1 MNRINIQQTGGFPL
15 ETDTLNAMQNAYDIF
30 NSLGNIIAPLAIVK
44 GCEVVGTTVAN
55 GIVYIDGE
63 VLEFRGG
70 QAGATVIVKE
80 ETKAKNFENGENKI
94 VYRTRFATFGSSV
107 QTTNYNWTD
116 FHRPMSIKEI
126 QKRLMPVGC
135 IVLDYYGKTED
146 IPAGYQLCDGT
157 NGTPDLRG
165 LFVVGY
171 DNRIEDYDTIGK
183 IGGAK
188 EVTLTTEQMPK
199 HKHSGSV
206 DSAGAHSHYLV
217 VNEDSGWNDYPT
229 SSTHISKKSR
239 SSDNSENYRLTKP
252 TNSSLSP
259 SLGKSS
265 ESGSHT
271 HNLTLDDTGENKA
284 HENRPPF
291 YVLAK
296 IMYKG

>member
-1 MNRINIQQTGGFPL
+1 MNKINVQQTGGFPF

-116 FHRPMSIKEI
+116 FHRSISNKDI
-126 QKRLMPVGC
+126 SKRLVHVGF
-135 IVLDYYGKTED
+135 IQDFYGDLEK
-146 IPAGYQLCDGT
+146 IPAGWFLCDGT

-165 LFVVGY
+165 MFIVGY
-171 DNRIEDYDTIGK
+171 DPENADYKTIGNT
-183 IGGAK
+183 GGAK
-188 EVTLTTEQMPK
+188 EVTLTTAQMPK
-199 HKHSGSV
+199 HKLSGSTS
-206 DSAGAHSHYLV
+206 DAGSHSHNMFTNDGQTNAYRVPNSGSTIVPFFRDGSNANGYSLSAS
-217 VNEDSGWNDYPT
+217 VNNLNATVGMT
-229 SSTHISKKSR
+229 SS
-239 SSDNSENYRLTKP
+239 
-252 TNSSLSP
+252 
-259 SLGKSS
+259 
-265 ESGSHT
+265 SGSHSHT
-271 HNLTLDDTGENKA
+271 FETNEVGGSQA

>member
-30 NSLGNIIAPLAIVK
+30 NSLGNIIAPLAIIK
-44 GCEVVGTTVAN
+44 GCEILGNSVAN
-55 GIVYIDGE
+55 GVVYINGE
-63 VLEFRGG
+63 VVEFRGG
-70 QAGATVIVKE
+70 QAGATVIIRE
-80 ETKAKNFENGENKI
+80 ETQNKNFENGENKL
-94 VYRTRFATFGSSV
+94 VYRTRYATFGSSV

-135 IVLDYYGKTED
+135 IVLDYYGKIED

-165 LFVVGY
+165 MFIVGY
-171 DNRIEDYDTIGK
+171 DPENADYKTIGNT
-183 IGGAK
+183 GGAK
-188 EVTLTTEQMPK
+188 EVTLTTDQMPK
-199 HKHSGSV
+199 HKHSGSTST
-206 DSAGAHSHYLV
+206 DGEHAHSYTAV
-217 VNEDSGWNDYPT
+217 TYGGNNNFNRGSNGQDYNGT
-229 SSTHISKKSR
+229 TSR
-239 SSDNSENYRLTKP
+239 SGNH
-252 TNSSLSP
+252 
-259 SLGKSS
+259 
-265 ESGSHT
+265 SHT
-271 HNLTLDDTGENKA
+271 FETNEVGGSQA